1 MIVHFGFETVRL
13 STPTVVC
20 IGTFDGVHRGH
31 QEVISRAVQRARN
44 QQLPAIILTFNRH
57 PAAVLAPDREP
68 PALATLD
75 QNLDRFA
82 DLGADVSL
90 VLPFDRAL
98 AETTATA
105 FLDRILKG
113 AVHAESVVVGH
124 DFAFGHDR
132 EGTVDW
138 LRARMETE
146 VVEPFLED
154 GTRISSSHIRRAIQ
168 VGDLPTANG
177 WLGRTYALSGVV
189 VKGQQLG
196 RTLGYPTANL
206 ELSENLVV
214 PADGIYAGEA
224 ETPRGTF
231 RAAISIGFRPTVQG
245 THRTIEAFLLD
256 YPGDS
261 LYGNSIRIGF
271 ERKLRDELK
280 FDSLE
285 ALTAQMARDVE
296 AARR

>member
-1 MIVHFGFETVRL
+1 MIVHFGFETLRL
-13 STPTVVC
+13 QTPTIVC

-31 QEVISRAVQRARN
+31 QEVISRAIAKARN
-44 QQLPAIILTFNRH
+44 DQLPAVILTFNRH

-75 QNLDRFA
+75 QNLSRFA
-82 DLGADVSL
+82 DLGADIAL

-98 AETTATA
+98 ADTSATD
-105 FLDRILKG
+105 FLEHILQG
-113 AVHAESVVVGH
+113 ALNAKTIIVGH

-132 EGTVDW
+132 EGTVEW
-138 LRARMETE
+138 LQLRADTD
-146 VVEPFLED
+146 VVPAFLEN
-154 GTRISSSHIRRAIQ
+154 GTRISSSNVRRAIQ
-168 VGDLPTANG
+168 SGDLPTANG
-177 WLGRTYALSGVV
+177 WLGRTYSLSGVV

-214 PADGIYAGEA
+214 PADGIYAGDA
-224 ETPRGTF
+224 ETPHGNF
-231 RAAISIGFRPTVQG
+231 RAAISIGYRPTVQG
-245 THRTIEAFLLD
+245 THRTIEAFLMD

-261 LYGNSIRIGF
+261 LYGISIRISF

-285 ALTAQMARDVE
+285 ELTAQMARDVE